1 MHIDSA
7 IFEPRTTRRPVRR
20 HNLTKTMTQRE
31 TDNFD
36 AYYDEIADEQYE
48 MWKEQDDFP
57 KLRLIDTSSLKR
69 SVARMD
75 EIVEEMRKEVTR

>member
-1 MHIDSA
+1 M
-7 IFEPRTTRRPVRR
+7 PTCRPVRR
-20 HNLTKTMTQRE
+20 QNLTKTMTQRE

>member
-1 MHIDSA
+1 
-7 IFEPRTTRRPVRR
+7 
-20 HNLTKTMTQRE
+20 MTQRE
-31 TDNFD
+31 TDSFD

-48 MWKEQDDFP
+48 ISKEQGDFP

>member
-1 MHIDSA
+1 
-7 IFEPRTTRRPVRR
+7 
-20 HNLTKTMTQRE
+20 MTQRE

-36 AYYDEIADEQYE
+36 TYYDEIADEQYE
-48 MWKEQDDFP
+48 LWKEQDDFP
-57 KLRLIDTSSLKR
+57 KLRLIDTTSLKR

>member
-1 MHIDSA
+1 
-7 IFEPRTTRRPVRR
+7 
-20 HNLTKTMTQRE
+20 MTQRE
-31 TDNFD
+31 TDSFD

-48 MWKEQDDFP
+48 ISKQQDDFP

>member
-1 MHIDSA
+1 
-7 IFEPRTTRRPVRR
+7 
-20 HNLTKTMTQRE
+20 MTQRE
-31 TDNFD
+31 TDSFD

-48 MWKEQDDFP
+48 ISKEQDDFP